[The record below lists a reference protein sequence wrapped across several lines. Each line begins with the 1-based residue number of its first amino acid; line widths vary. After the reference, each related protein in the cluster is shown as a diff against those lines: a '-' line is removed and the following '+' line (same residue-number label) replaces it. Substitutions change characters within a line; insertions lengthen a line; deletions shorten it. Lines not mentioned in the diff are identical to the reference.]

1 MKKLFILVVMLLLPL
16 SAKANESQYY
26 IAIDNGREIIYEQ
39 YTPVLIDW
47 LYNFKVSP
55 FGTYEINDA
64 YYLNN
69 LAEASTYLGTQEN
82 LATIQM
88 LIYQNTHPDYNFYLV
103 DENLNYYD
111 NSAAIEYVLDKIAP
125 YEITPDFANQTFYL
139 DINEELALEHPSLSN
154 YILDDFQINDN
165 TVTMRFSDIGEY
177 VINFHDL
184 GINVAENNYFH
195 TCYFLNKPFSIKVI
209 VNNYYD
215 LTIETYINDQLVTND
230 FSIDEFNYNDSQIR
244 LSAGNYNIVDN
255 YTNKTYNYE
264 LLEDSNL
271 IINNYFV
278 NRLETN
284 IAIDKIC
291 DELGCYEFTRNN
303 NIYEFSNKM
312 ATHNYQ
318 IYSDGTI
325 YNVDFANKDNYEINN
340 GKLTY
345 KYFVKLPEDN
355 ESYIEEP
362 IITTPLENPN
372 TEIIIA
378 IPDTNI
384 TFMDNLTYYVEKK
397 YYIFNNIGNYNLF
410 TSI

>member
-111 NSAAIEYVLDKIAP
+111 NSGAIEYVLDKIAP

-139 DINEELALEHPSLSN
+139 DINEELTLEHPSLSN
-154 YILDDFQINDN
+154 YIIDDFQINDN

-345 KYFVKLPEDN
+345 KYFVKLPEDD
-355 ESYIEEP
+355 ESYGEEP
-362 IITTPLENPN
+362 IITTPLEDPN

>member
-1 MKKLFILVVMLLLPL
+1 MLLLPL
-16 SAKANESQYY
+16 SAKANESKYY

-345 KYFVKLPEDN
+345 KYFVKLPEDD
-355 ESYIEEP
+355 ESYGEEP
-362 IITTPLENPN
+362 IITTPLEDPN